1 MSIGFNRRHFLVVT
15 AQTVAGV
22 TFTGWASAL
31 RAAPGQPAAG
41 AGGFTVIDAHTHF
54 YDPTR
59 AQGVPWPLR
68 NVKLLYRPILPKD
81 YCALPV

>member
-1 MSIGFNRRHFLVVT
+1 MSPACNRRQFLT
-15 AQTVAGV
+15 AALETAAGV
-22 TFTGWASAL
+22 TLTGWSSAVWAASGRFAT
-31 RAAPGQPAAG
+31 GS
-41 AGGFTVIDAHTHF
+41 GGLAVIDAHTHF

-68 NVKLLYRPILPKD
+68 DVKLLYRPILPKD